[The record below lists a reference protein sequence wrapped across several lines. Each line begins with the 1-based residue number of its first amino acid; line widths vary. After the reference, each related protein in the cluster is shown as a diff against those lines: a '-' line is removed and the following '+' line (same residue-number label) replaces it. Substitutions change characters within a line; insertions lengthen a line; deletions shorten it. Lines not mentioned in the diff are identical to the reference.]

1 MDETQGATQAPEVT
15 ATRQQRHRLVREL
28 AADEKR
34 HLLLLT
40 ATPHSGVEGAFHSL
54 LALLRP
60 EFGAWDTSALTQD
73 QRDLLARHFVQRT
86 RADIEQDW
94 DGEKC
99 FPKRDP
105 SDRTYKLSRDYREL
119 FAATYRFCGDIVE
132 AGQQLGRRQ
141 QRVRYWAALALL
153 RCVTSSPA
161 AAVAALGNRQAALP
175 QETEDD
181 PDFRAFIFEAS
192 EDQTDDNQPTPPIEE
207 AEPSLPAPRSA
218 ASATCAAWRRR
229 YRPRALT
236 QLP

>member
-1 MDETQGATQAPEVT
+1 M
-15 ATRQQRHRLVREL
+15 
-28 AADEKR
+28 
-34 HLLLLT
+34 
-40 ATPHSGVEGAFHSL
+40 
-54 LALLRP
+54 
-60 EFGAWDTSALTQD
+60 
-73 QRDLLARHFVQRT
+73 LARHFVQRT

-207 AEPSLPAPRSA
+207 AEPSLPAPEK
-218 ASATCAAWRRR
+218 RRLGDLR
-229 YRPRALT
+229 RMAEALQTPRLDPTSVVWPACTRKIPANTGLS
-236 QLP
+236 